1 MAEAMQL
8 RKPAGA
14 PDATGGQFAAAIKR
28 RDLPSLSF
36 NDLGW
41 AAGVASNLIVSIASG
56 VILSKMP
63 RHHKK
68 PKKKRAA
75 KELKIERWSLY
86 RTRQKI
92 RRKTSRS

>member
-1 MAEAMQL
+1 MQL
-8 RKPAGA
+8 RQPAGM
-14 PDATGGQFAAAIKR
+14 PGGIGGQFAATVKG

-41 AAGVASNLIVSIASG
+41 VAGVASNLIVSVASG

-63 RHHKK
+63 RHHKQ
-68 PKKKRAA
+68 PKKKRTA
-75 KELKIERWSLY
+75 KEMKIERWSLY

-92 RRKTSRS
+92 RRKNQ